1 MGAASR
7 GRAAQRSRIISLEG
21 QIMKRIA
28 IVAVAAVLA
37 ACSKGDRTNAMD
49 TTSAGGN
56 IAPAATDTTGM
67 GGSNMSHDTSMGSS
81 NMSSGSNTTSS
92 SNMNRGSSSGATG
105 GAMRSD
111 SSRMG
116 GAAGTSDSVRNQT
129 QSGVTTPKGKSTLG
143 PNIHK
148 TSPTSSEPVTAKGDT
163 LSKAKTP
170 PR

>member
-81 NMSSGSNTTSS
+81 NM
-92 SNMNRGSSSGATG
+92 NRGSDS

-143 PNIHK
+143 PNVGK